1 MEHDIYLS
9 GVYLWPEGSPA
20 YTSLDI
26 DYFDLLEQDINTYSE
41 LGSVYVTGD
50 LNSRIVLY
58 NPTKHLL

>member
-1 MEHDIYLS
+1 MFIFGQKAIQLIHF
-9 GVYLWPEGSPA
+9 
-20 YTSLDI
+20 LDI
-26 DYFDLLEQDINTYSE
+26 DYFDFLEQDIKTYSE